1 MHVVTKELFR
11 AAHELVRVGGIEVRL
26 NAGRI
31 RRRGG
36 VNDDDLA
43 AARGLPGAHERAP
56 GTFRAVVPDDDRLLP
71 T

>member
-1 MHVVTKELFR
+1 
-11 AAHELVRVGGIEVRL
+11 
-26 NAGRI
+26 
-31 RRRGG
+31 